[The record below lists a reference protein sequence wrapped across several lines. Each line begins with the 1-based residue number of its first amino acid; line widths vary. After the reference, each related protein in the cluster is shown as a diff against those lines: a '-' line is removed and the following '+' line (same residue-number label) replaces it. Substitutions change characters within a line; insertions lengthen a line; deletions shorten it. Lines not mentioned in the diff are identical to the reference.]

1 MLDDVGTRLG
11 EGIAGLVNVLDPEL
25 VIVGGGAAAG
35 AGDLLLEPARAACA
49 RAIEGAGHRPAVPLV
64 PATLGADG
72 AAIGA
77 GLWALRELA

>member
-1 MLDDVGTRLG
+1 MLHDVVTRLG

-49 RAIEGAGHRPAVPLV
+49 AAIEGAGHRPDVPV
-64 PATLGADG
+64 VAAMLGADA

-77 GLWALRELA
+77 GLWALQEAG